1 MTTET
6 LSASAGHLVY
16 SDTPQHAPVVYRE
29 TLPVAQQLERLHQ
42 LHHKDKSTE
51 KRVKVLGWSA
61 VGCVLFAIASFVLA
75 AVTHVDELLVGIA
88 AVPLIVPILIVRAIF
103 KRSDIDDRKLHAA
116 RRLLEVIAGDLKPG
130 STVALKIDFGGYDRL
145 KPVSKEGGWFSSVK
159 SYQFVKRD
167 WLDLRFTLADG
178 TRVKVTASTHTKRK
192 TKAKRKYTKVKDKI
206 SERLNL
212 ILTAPKGRT
221 LNPSTAH
228 ALRQR
233 LSGGRTR
240 VTTCKVKPKAAMIGF
255 AFGVASR
262 YRGRA
267 GWSSHGLSSL
277 VDGDATLMAVLK
289 SYKATALLQKAA

>member
-16 SDTPQHAPVVYRE
+16 SDAPQHAPVVYRE
-29 TLPVAQQLERLHQ
+29 QLPVEAQLAKLHA
-42 LHHKDKSTE
+42 LHKKDKATE
-51 KRVKVLGWSA
+51 KRVTVLGWSA
-61 VGCVLFAIASFVLA
+61 VGCIIAGVASFILA
-75 AVTHVDELLVGIA
+75 GMTGFDALLYGIA
-88 AVPLIVPILIVRAIF
+88 LVPLIVPLMIFRAIL

-116 RRLLEVIAGDLKPG
+116 RRLLEVLGGDLKPG
-130 STVALKIDFGGYDRL
+130 TPVALKIDFGGYDRS
-145 KPVSKEGGWFSSVK
+145 KPVAKAGGFFSTVKE
-159 SYQFVKRD
+159 YQFVKRD

-178 TRVKVTASTHTKRK
+178 TRVKLTASTHAKRK

-212 ILTAPKGRT
+212 IFTAPKGRT
-221 LNPSTAH
+221 LNPAMGH

-233 LSGGRTR
+233 LHRGQMRI
-240 VTTCKVKPKAAMIGF
+240 TTCKVKPRAAMIGF
-255 AFGVASR
+255 SFGVASR

-277 VDGDATLMAVLK
+277 IDGDDTLFAVVR